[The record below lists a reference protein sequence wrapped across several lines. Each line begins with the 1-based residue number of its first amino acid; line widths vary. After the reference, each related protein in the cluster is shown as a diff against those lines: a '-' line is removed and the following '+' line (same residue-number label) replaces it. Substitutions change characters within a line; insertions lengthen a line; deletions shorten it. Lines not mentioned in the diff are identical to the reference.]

1 MKSIALLATALFLA
15 SAPSPDSDVISELSA
30 GFLLSNNYQA
40 LMAAE
45 PQKTTAQVQADFHIS
60 TALASDTPVGES
72 LDQTAEQV
80 NIAD

>member
-30 GFLLSNNYQA
+30 GFLLSNNQQA

-45 PQKTTAQVQADFHIS
+45 PQQNIAQVQADFHIS
-60 TALASDTPVGES
+60 TALASDTPVGE
-72 LDQTAEQV
+72 
-80 NIAD
+80 

>member
-30 GFLLSNNYQA
+30 GFLLSNNQQA

-45 PQKTTAQVQADFHIS
+45 PQQTIAQVQADFHIS
-60 TALASDTPVGES
+60 TALAADTPVGE
-72 LDQTAEQV
+72 
-80 NIAD
+80 